1 MDLKQVAYGLYI
13 AKEIIGFSLF
23 AIVMIFLFVD
33 IIKTLMR

>member
-1 MDLKQVAYGLYI
+1 MDLKQAAYGLYI

-23 AIVMIFLFVD
+23 AIVMIFLCAY